1 MQSTLLKLVSLSIV
15 GLTLAIALPVA
26 ELSPL
31 AIAQP
36 IPESIPSDDS
46 IYYLYQGQKIY
57 LTAQP
62 NTIAVEFKTPVRT
75 VREIGGD
82 DRPSYLKLETELQKS
97 VTRTLKPLTVTPIG
111 TNLALINIPP
121 ELNNAR
127 DLITKRSIAQ
137 PFVKQSF
144 PVLSRSGINETIVVT
159 HELLVSFAADVPKT
173 KRQEILKTQ
182 NLEIIRPLRFTE
194 NHYIV
199 RSINTS
205 GIGLLKV
212 GNTLRGIQGIAAVS
226 PNFIQLI
233 PELTTPTTTST
244 SEIKNRSIPPE
255 SNDRAIGNALRSDLL
270 PLQWHLDSRSQYP
283 DSPRFDVRAKEAWA
297 TSRRGKGVVVAVLD
311 SLIQWDHPN
320 LVNSML
326 STDKAPG
333 ALKGELSGWD
343 FENDDPD
350 TRISPE
356 ELAVL
361 LPEFQKAFKKPGEGN
376 VGLVVGS
383 FHGTMTSSAVA
394 AKAVNGKGIF
404 GIAPEAK
411 ILPVKVG
418 VSGPVS
424 LAIVEAIPYAAQRGA
439 DVISMSFGGD
449 IPDEVYTG
457 ILKETL
463 AKYPKLVIVAS
474 AGNEDTAQ
482 SGYPAGTPG
491 VISVGAIG
499 PTGYRSSYSNFGI
512 GLDIVAPGGD
522 LQSQKQE
529 GFLVAGGTFVST
541 FWRGLPVPLRPW
553 GLAEDPKGQYVWTQ
567 GTSFSA
573 PLVAG
578 IVALMKSEDPDRKLD
593 RSQIIAILKS
603 TASTQDLLVSKP
615 ELERSEAFKKKYSL
629 SSLDPKLLFFGSGLV
644 NAELAIKETQK
655 AVKGK

>member
-1 MQSTLLKLVSLSIV
+1 MQSTLLKLTSLSIV
-15 GLTLAIALPVA
+15 GLTLAIALPIA

-62 NTIAVEFKTPVRT
+62 NTIAVEFKTPTRN
-75 VREIGGD
+75 VREMGED
-82 DRPSYLKLETELQKS
+82 DRPLYLKLETELRKS
-97 VTRTLKPLTVTPIG
+97 ISRRTLKPLTVTPLG
-111 TNLALINIPP
+111 TNLALVTIPT
-121 ELNNAR
+121 ELTNAR
-127 DLITKRSIAQ
+127 DLITQQSTQ
-137 PFVKQSF
+137 QSFVKQSF

-159 HELLVSFAADVPKT
+159 NELLVSFAADVPET
-173 KRQEILKTQ
+173 KRQGILKAQ

-199 RSINTS
+199 RSKNAS
-205 GIGLLKV
+205 GTALLKV
-212 GNTLRGIQGIAAVS
+212 GNTLRGIQGITAVS
-226 PNFIQLI
+226 PNFIQSI
-233 PELTTPTTTST
+233 PEPTTPSV
-244 SEIKNRSIPPE
+244 SETKNRSLP
-255 SNDRAIGNALRSDLL
+255 SATTDRAIGNALRSDLL

-283 DSPRFDVRAKEAWA
+283 DSPRVDVRAKEAWA
-297 TSRRGKGVVVAVLD
+297 AGRKGKGVVVAVLD

-320 LVNSML
+320 LVDNIL
-326 STDKAPG
+326 STETDPD
-333 ALKGELSGWD
+333 ALEDEVAGWD

-376 VGLVVGS
+376 LGRVVGS

-439 DVISMSFGGD
+439 DVISMSFGGNL
-449 IPDEVYTG
+449 PSEVYTDVL
-457 ILKETL
+457 IKTL
-463 AKYPKLVIVAS
+463 AKYPKLVMVAS
-474 AGNEDTAQ
+474 AGNEDISQ
-482 SGYPAGTPG
+482 SSYPAGTPG

-499 PTGYRSSYSNFGI
+499 PTGYRSSYSSFGI

-529 GFLVAGGTFVST
+529 GFLVAGGTFVSS
-541 FWRGLPVPLRPW
+541 FWRGLPVPRRPW
-553 GLAEDPKGQYVWTQ
+553 GLAEDPKGQYMWTQ

-593 RSQIIAILKS
+593 RSQIITILKS

-615 ELERSEAFKKKYSL
+615 ELERSEAFKKKYNL
-629 SSLDPKLLFFGSGLV
+629 ANLDPKLLFFGNGLV

-655 AVKGK
+655 AVKAK

>member
-1 MQSTLLKLVSLSIV
+1 MQSTILKLVSLSI
-15 GLTLAIALPVA
+15 LSTTIALPLPSLIAPVM
-26 ELSPL
+26 
-31 AIAQP
+31 AQP
-36 IPESIPSDDS
+36 VQDEG

-62 NTIAVEFKTPVRT
+62 NTIAIEFKTPTRS
-75 VREIGGD
+75 VRELGGD
-82 DRPSYLKLETELQKS
+82 DRPPYLKLETELRKES
-97 VTRTLKPLTVTPIG
+97 SLRTLKPLTVQPLG

-144 PVLSRSGINETIVVT
+144 PVLSRSGTAETLVVT
-159 HELLVSFAADVPKT
+159 NELLVSFAADVPET

-182 NLEIIRPLRFTE
+182 NLEIVRPLRFTE

-199 RSINTS
+199 RSNNTS
-205 GIGLLKV
+205 GISLLKV
-212 GNTLRGIQGIAAVS
+212 GNTLRGMQGITAVS
-226 PNFIQLI
+226 PNFIQSIASPPSRVL
-233 PELTTPTTTST
+233 PEASP
-244 SEIKNRSIPPE
+244 RSIP
-255 SNDRAIGNALRSDLL
+255 SGNNDRSIGNALRSDLL

-283 DSPRFDVRAKEAWA
+283 DKPRFDVRAREAWA
-297 TSRRGKGVVVAVLD
+297 ASRQGKGVVVAVLD

-326 STDKAPG
+326 STETDPKAF
-333 ALKGELSGWD
+333 KGEVSGWD

-361 LPEFQKAFKKPGEGN
+361 VPGFQKALRKPGEGN
-376 VGLVVGS
+376 LGMAVNS

-394 AKAVNGKGIF
+394 AKAVDGKGIF

-418 VSGPVS
+418 MSGPVS
-424 LAIVEAIPYAAQRGA
+424 SAIKEGILYAANRGA

-449 IPDEVYTG
+449 IPDEVYTE

-463 AKYPKLVIVAS
+463 VKYPKLVMVAA
-474 AGNEDTAQ
+474 AGNEDTPQ
-482 SGYPAGTPG
+482 SGYPAGTTG

-512 GLDIVAPGGD
+512 NMDVVAPGGD
-522 LQSQKQE
+522 MQTRNQE
-529 GFLVAGGTFVST
+529 GFLATGGTFVPG
-541 FWRGLPVPLRPW
+541 FWRGLVAQNKPW
-553 GLAEDPKGQYVWTQ
+553 GNSADAKGSYTWTQ

-578 IVALMKSEDPDRKLD
+578 VVALMKSEDPDRKLTRD
-593 RSQIIAILKS
+593 QIITILRS
-603 TASTQDLLVSKP
+603 TASTQELLVSEGEKRF
-615 ELERSEAFKKKYSL
+615 LRKL
-629 SSLDPKLLFFGSGLV
+629 PKQNLLTKLTPKQALFGFGLV
-644 NAELAIKETQK
+644 NAELAVQETQK
-655 AVKGK
+655 AVKQMP